1 MHNSYHQS
9 GGSQTMD
16 SRSLLL
22 QTQVDLAPGIA
33 IRIPTVG
40 EILQNERL
48 YYQTS
53 YSLTAT
59 PFQNMVQ
66 LDDLGIDFTTISE
79 WQLFIQTFL
88 AYAHSGDLLDYVF
101 ADLQTQGFGIYQD
114 PQTAALYLS
123 NPDTGVQIHESTYLQ
138 IVELIRK
145 INLYEHITARPAN
158 ETARQYLIEKERKRL
173 KRLAKKPPE
182 PYLEQMVI
190 ALVNTAE
197 FPYDYESCMHLSIYA
212 FNQSFKQIQHKI
224 NYDNTMIGIYA
235 GTLNARDMKDKSALS
250 WIQIN

>member
-1 MHNSYHQS
+1 
-9 GGSQTMD
+9 MD

-48 YYQTS
+48 YYQTT

-138 IVELIRK
+138 IVELIRT